1 MTIKQAHKIAKF
13 SYTSTNCD
21 DIYGYG
27 ANRRRPKLDSG
38 LDTNADTDTVIGYG
52 DWIGQMIHVWTRL
65 NDASRLT
72 HVRICI
78 TFDDRTKTDMTWDGP
93 YHNSVSRSRIMIRV
107 SFPVH
112 ICDHDTRRRYG
123 YGDRI
128 GQMIHVWTR
137 L

>member
-1 MTIKQAHKIAKF
+1 MSSVRKRGDYAQPTTPLM
-13 SYTSTNCD
+13 YTWRKSFD
-21 DIYGYG
+21 E
-27 ANRRRPKLDSG
+27 RP
-38 LDTNADTDTVIGYG
+38 
-52 DWIGQMIHVWTRL
+52 

-93 YHNSVSRSRIMIRV
+93 YHNGVSRSRIVIRV

-123 YGDRI
+123 YDRYVTAI
-128 GQMIHVWTR
+128 RQDFTR
-137 L
+137 ATNFSIRDQRKED